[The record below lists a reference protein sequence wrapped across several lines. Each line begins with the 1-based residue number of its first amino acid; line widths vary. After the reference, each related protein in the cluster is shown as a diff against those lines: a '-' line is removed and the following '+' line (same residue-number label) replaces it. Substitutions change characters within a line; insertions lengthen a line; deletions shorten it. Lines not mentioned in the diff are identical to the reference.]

1 MPATRPT
8 ATSRSR
14 LLRHGY
20 VTHRIVDTAGAGCIV
35 LAFAARVA
43 MQLLRPAN
51 SLRLDQMRQTLR
63 SALARRGR
71 ETLAWLA
78 IGGTLAAMFVTAY
91 QVREGWAQ
99 RRLAAERAV
108 RDQLTT
114 TAVLIGTE
122 AARMS
127 GLELRALL
135 WPALG
140 TNGMANPRPLT
151 LDAFARAGAGQ
162 FAAMSDDR
170 GAMRPGYFRL
180 ARTERGDWTPELGG
194 ALATDTAYAR
204 AVLDEVNRWTRD
216 VNLDRPTA
224 RIGILRPNVQGVPTV
239 IGMAPERAADGRAI
253 ALFGVVYA
261 RTAALRT
268 HVGHV
273 LRGLSSVPVASSGR
287 RDGAGGPVASRD
299 EVQREDALRDGI
311 TVGNASLAVRLRYT
325 NGLRDAISPTASD
338 DAAWR
343 SGFVATRDIDGP
355 DGGFTVEVAVP
366 DAVGQRFVAAAMPSD
381 SEQLML
387 VGVLLLGL
395 GFAAAAA
402 LGLRRQYKLAEAR
415 RTFVAAVSHEL
426 RTPLAHVNALSE
438 TLLLGR
444 AESPEQAQRWLRAIH
459 REGRRLSVLTENVL
473 LHARGER
480 RGIRAA
486 PQWTDVAAVV
496 HDAVSLVEAQ
506 AHARSARIVV
516 VVGSAVDGSTGSTG
530 GWVDA
535 AAVRQIVIN
544 FIENALKFGPDG
556 QTVTVTLGI
565 DRPATHDGT
574 GGLLRLSVDDEGPGV
589 PTGDRE
595 RIWQPFV
602 RLAEGG
608 TAPAGTGLGL
618 SVVRQLV
625 TELNGR
631 WFMCNLP
638 EHGARFRVEL
648 PLGAPPTRVAERVAD
663 RASRPATSRAQ
674 R

>member
-1 MPATRPT
+1 
-8 ATSRSR
+8 
-14 LLRHGY
+14 
-20 VTHRIVDTAGAGCIV
+20 
-35 LAFAARVA
+35 
-43 MQLLRPAN
+43 
-51 SLRLDQMRQTLR
+51 MRQTLR
-63 SALARRGR
+63 SAIARRGR
-71 ETLAWLA
+71 ETVAWLA
-78 IGGTLAAMFVTAY
+78 IAGTLVVMLFTAH
-91 QVREGWAQ
+91 QVRQGWEH
-99 RRLAAERAV
+99 RRLAAENAV

-114 TAVLIGTE
+114 AAVLIGTE

-140 TNGMANPRPLT
+140 TNGSPRRLT
-151 LDAFARAGAGQ
+151 LDEFARAGAGQ

-170 GAMRPGYFRL
+170 GTAGPGWFRL
-180 ARTERGDWTPELGG
+180 ARRGRDAWTVELRG
-194 ALATDTAYAR
+194 ALATDSVYAR
-204 AVLDEVNRWTRD
+204 AVLDEVRRWTGRVD
-216 VNLDRPTA
+216 IDRRAA
-224 RIGILRPNVQGVPTV
+224 RNVILHPNVRGLPFVV
-239 IGMAPERAADGRAI
+239 GMAPERGADRRVI
-253 ALFGVVYA
+253 ALFGVTYA

-273 LRGLSSVPVASSGR
+273 LHGGSLLPAPSRERGDRTKS
-287 RDGAGGPVASRD
+287 DGTKNGTAD
-299 EVQREDALRDGI
+299 
-311 TVGNASLAVRLRYT
+311 NAALAVRLRYPI
-325 NGLRDAISPTASD
+325 GLRDAVSPAAAD
-338 DAAWR
+338 DAVWR
-343 SGFVATRDIDGP
+343 SAFVAAHPVLGL

-366 DAVGQRFVAAAMPSD
+366 EHVGRRYVEAAMPSGG
-381 SEQLML
+381 ERLMFG
-387 VGVLLLGL
+387 GVLLLGL

-444 AESPEQAQRWLRAIH
+444 AESPEQARRWLRAIH
-459 REGRRLSVLTENVL
+459 REGRRLSVLTEDVL

-486 PQWTDVAAVV
+486 PQWTDLGAVV

-506 AHARSARIVV
+506 AQARSARIVLT
-516 VVGSAVDGSTGSTG
+516 GNAVDGTVGGAG

-556 QTVTVTLGI
+556 QTVTVTVDLE
-565 DRPATHDGT
+565 RSAAP
-574 GGLLRLSVDDEGPGV
+574 GGADLLRLSVDDEGPGV
-589 PTGDRE
+589 PSGDRE

-608 TAPAGTGLGL
+608 SAPAGTGLGL

-625 TELNGR
+625 AELGGR
-631 WFMCNLP
+631 WSVSDAP
-638 EHGARFRVEL
+638 GHGARFCVEL
-648 PLGAPPTRVAERVAD
+648 PLAAPAPPSRVAERMTA
-663 RASRPATSRAQ
+663 RATPSPAQ